1 MTSRNLSKNKNYQI
15 YEFVKTYIQ
24 PKLSGKGFLTTSA
37 LPQK

>member
-15 YEFVKTYIQ
+15 YEVVKTYIQ
-24 PKLSGKGFLTTSA
+24 PKSSGKEFLTTSA